1 MGGPRKHPHNTTIQ
15 DLRHLLFWL
24 LLARIVP
31 SGWASGGWL
40 VRKGGPVLWRSRRFS
55 LVGLR
60 GGDSGKGMIRAC
72 MSLAKRPVE
81 PCKFCEYAAG
91 KSDRDLLYG
100 DSRLAF

>member
-1 MGGPRKHPHNTTIQ
+1 M
-15 DLRHLLFWL
+15 
-24 LLARIVP
+24 
-31 SGWASGGWL
+31 
-40 VRKGGPVLWRSRRFS
+40 
-55 LVGLR
+55 GLR